1 MNNPWV
7 KYSIYFVFI
16 ILLQGLVFNQIQ
28 LSGLIYPMVYTVA
41 IIMLPVE
48 TSLLLSI
55 GIAILLGVGVD
66 MFSDTFG
73 LHTSASLL
81 VAYIRP
87 FILKVLRP
95 RDGYDS
101 VLLLSIH
108 DMGKTWFLAFS
119 AILVAIH
126 HLWFF
131 IFELLRFDLIFSII
145 LKTFCSTLVTLFIII
160 LLQYLLYKPTKK

>member
-28 LSGLIYPMVYTVA
+28 FSGLVYPMVYIVA

-48 TSLLLSI
+48 TSLVLSVI
-55 GIAILLGVGVD
+55 IASILGIGVD

-73 LHTSASLL
+73 LHTSSALL
-81 VAYIRP
+81 IAYIRP
-87 FILKVLRP
+87 TVLKLLRP

-108 DMGKTWFLAFS
+108 DMGKTWFLTYA
-119 AILVAIH
+119 AIITGIH
-126 HLWFF
+126 SLWFF
-131 IFELLRFDLIFSII
+131 TFELLRFDLIFTII
-145 LKTFCSTLVTLFIII
+145 LKTLFSTTVTLFIII
-160 LLQYLLYKPTKK
+160 LLQYLLYKSTKK

>member
-28 LSGLIYPMVYTVA
+28 FSGLVYPMVYSIA
-41 IIMLPVE
+41 IIILPVE
-48 TSLLLSI
+48 TSLLLSVSI
-55 GIAILLGVGVD
+55 AVILGIGVD

-73 LHTSASLL
+73 LHTSSAILI
-81 VAYIRP
+81 AYSRP
-87 FILKVLRP
+87 TVLKLLRP

-108 DMGKTWFLAFS
+108 DMGKAWFLTFAT
-119 AILVAIH
+119 IIVGIH
-126 HLWFF
+126 NLWFF
-131 IFELLRFDLIFSII
+131 TFELLRFDLIFTII
-145 LKTFCSTLVTLFIII
+145 LKTVFSTIVTLFIII